1 MNQDSRVKGCWIHL
15 FPWTHEKYI
24 HTCNN
29 AHWKLTLHWQKDSWT
44 TKAVRKFSLV
54 QSLSGV
60 QLFEIPRTIPIEAS
74 LSITNSW
81 SLLKFMSIKSL
92 TLSNPLISCPPLL
105 LLPSILPSF
114 RVFSKS
120 QFFASGSQST
130 EASVSVS
137 VLPGNIQ
144 DWFPSGLT
152 GMISLLSKGLSRGYS
167 NTTVQKHQFFH
178 S

>member
-1 MNQDSRVKGCWIHL
+1 MNQDGKVKGCWIHL

-24 HTCNN
+24 YTWNN
-29 AHWKLTLHWQKDSWT
+29 THWKLTVHWQKDSWT

-60 QLFEIPRTIPIEAS
+60 QLFEIPRTIPIQAS

-81 SLLKFMSIKSL
+81 TLLKLMSIKSV
-92 TLSNPLISCPPLL
+92 TLSNHLILCPPLL
-105 LLPSILPSF
+105 LTSILPSF

-120 QFFASGSQST
+120 QFFASGNQSI
-130 EASVSVS
+130 EASASVS

-152 GMISLLSKGLSRGYS
+152 GLISLLSKGLSRGFS
-167 NTTVQKHQFFH
+167 NTTVKKHQFFH